1 MYLSTFHASRFTL
14 HVFTMK
20 ALVTGASGFVGG
32 AVARTLVQAGIDVRV
47 LARPGSDPQNY
58 ARLNI
63 ETAEG
68 DLRNRDSLR
77 RALTGCQQLYHVA
90 AHYALWAKDPSIFY
104 DVNVTGT
111 RSLMETARDVGT
123 ERIVYCSTIGAI
135 GLPPGGGAG
144 TEETPVS
151 LDQMAGHYKRS
162 KYLAEQEVLKLARAG
177 LPVVIVNPSAP
188 VGAGDVRPTPTGQ
201 VIVEFMKGRMP
212 AYIETGMNIVDVDDV
227 AAGHLLA
234 MQKGRIGER
243 YILGNKNLMLR
254 EVFEILS
261 RLTGVKAPSI
271 KLPRLA
277 ILPLAYLNEWMAN
290 FTGRPPRIPL
300 EGVKMAK
307 YKMHYDCRKAIKELG
322 IPQTPP
328 EVALEKAVRWFSDH
342 KYA

>member
-1 MYLSTFHASRFTL
+1 
-14 HVFTMK
+14 MK

-32 AVARTLVQAGIDVRV
+32 AVARALVQAGVDVRV
-47 LARPGSDPQNY
+47 LVRPGSDPQNY
-58 ARLNI
+58 ARLPV
-63 ETAEG
+63 EPVEG
-68 DLRNRDSLR
+68 DLRGRDSLR
-77 RALTGCQQLYHVA
+77 RALTGCQHLYHVA

-104 DVNVTGT
+104 EVNVTGT
-111 RSLMETARDVGT
+111 RTLMETARDVGT

-135 GLPPGGGAG
+135 GLPPGGGLG

-162 KYLAEQEVLKLARAG
+162 KYLAEQEVLKLVGAG
-177 LPVVIVNPSAP
+177 LPAVIVNPSAP

-201 VIVEFMKGRMP
+201 IIVDFMKGRMP
-212 AYIETGMNIVDVDDV
+212 AYIETGLNIVDVDDV

-243 YILGNKNLMLR
+243 YILGTKNLMLR

-261 RLTGVKAPSI
+261 RITGVKAPSI

-277 ILPLAYLNEWMAN
+277 ILPLAYLNHWIAN
-290 FTGRPPRIPL
+290 LTGQPPRIPL

-307 YKMHYDCRKAIKELG
+307 YKMHYNCRKAIKELG

-328 EVALEKAVRWFSDH
+328 EVALEKAVRWFRDH
-342 KYA
+342 GYA